1 MQLLWF
7 LPSLAY
13 GLMLGITAGNY
24 FLVAT
29 TLLTMLVAVLVR
41 FLLSKRPKLTDA
53 TTLRVIDRDIWLDDY
68 RMPRGEL
75 FWTRE
80 QADFIFERLG
90 KTPNDANLR
99 TDFLLKRF
107 ERSTAALNVA
117 LGFNE
122 TEIVQK
128 SLADDGPHSILIGS
142 TGSGKTELL
151 RHVLRELLLQES
163 PPELVCIDFKGGL
176 GLEEFRPK
184 SLAFA
189 SDHDFEATSRV
200 FQWLEGELTR
210 RELSRKESTPLVIA
224 IDELS
229 HLLTSTKNSGDVL
242 NSIAARGRSAKMHLV
257 MTNQNLVAVNRALLS
272 NVKLRILIGNP
283 DPVDAAMLGQL
294 ARQPAGIRLENGLVS
309 AQIVAHGSV
318 AQPFSFLLPYAAEAE
333 IAKEPSLARQQQ
345 FREHRPRQSS
355 TGFRRGY
362 SNQGRARHR
371 RHRQLSIRG
380 LLSRAH
386 TAASH

>member
-13 GLMLGITAGNY
+13 GLMLGVTAGNY
-24 FLVAT
+24 FLAAT
-29 TLLTMLVAVLVR
+29 TLLTILVALLVR

-53 TTLRVIDRDIWLDDY
+53 TRLRVIDRDIWLDDY

-80 QADFIFERLG
+80 QADFVYDRLG
-90 KTPNDANLR
+90 KTPSSSNLR
-99 TDFLLKRF
+99 SDFLLQRF
-107 ERSTAALNVA
+107 ERSAAALNVA

-128 SLADDGPHSILIGS
+128 SLVDDGPHAILIGS

-151 RHVLRELLLQES
+151 RHCVRQLLMHNDVAD
-163 PPELVCIDFKGGL
+163 LVCIDFKGGL
-176 GLEEFRPK
+176 GLDEFK
-184 SLAFA
+184 ATSKAFA
-189 SDHDFEATSRV
+189 SDHDLEGTNRV
-200 FQWLEGELTR
+200 FEWLESELAR
-210 RELSRKESTPLVIA
+210 RELSREQCEPLVIA

-229 HLLTSTKNSGDVL
+229 HLLTSVKNSGEVL

-257 MTNQNLVAVNRALLS
+257 MTNQNLVGVNRALLS
-272 NVKLRILIGNP
+272 NVKLRVLIGNP

-294 ARQPAGIRLENGLVS
+294 ARKGAGIPVESGWVS

-318 AQPFSFLLPYAAEAE
+318 AQPFFFLLPYAAEAVE
-333 IAKEPSLARQQQ
+333 IKEPNLARQQQ
-345 FREHRPRQSS
+345 FHEHRPRQNS
-355 TGFRRGY
+355 TGFRREY
-362 SNQGRARHR
+362 SNQERARHR
-371 RHRQLSIRG
+371 RHKRLSIRG
-380 LLSRAH
+380 LRSRARME
-386 TAASH
+386 ASH